1 MGSMK
6 LGTWNWPIS
15 TGLQADLLRPHA
27 ALSAYCFNIVNFVN
41 PSRIIDLT
49 H

>member
-1 MGSMK
+1 MRSVK

-15 TGLQADLLRPHA
+15 TGLKADLLRPQA
-27 ALSAYCFNIVNFVN
+27 VLSAGWFNIVNFVN